1 MFHSTQLCQN
11 DFASGVCGVFTY
23 FFRIIVFDTSKKTPM
38 CFYARLSSFTETSWA
53 HIFNA
58 KTCAGDPNDI
68 AALGDSH

>member
-11 DFASGVCGVFTY
+11 GFASGVCGLFTY
-23 FFRIIVFDTSKKTPM
+23 FFKIIVFDTSKENTDL
-38 CFYARLSSFTETSWA
+38 FYARLSSFTETSWA

-68 AALGDSH
+68 AFVGG